1 MQQHPIPNSA
11 KPLKICKRCQYE
23 SPSHATRCPRC
34 GQTLLSKH
42 THQVIGTGFIVIGLG
57 MLGLSSMLVLGVAR
71 ALLETSQT
79 IGIAGV
85 LVLGF
90 FVSFGVWTVIEG
102 FYHFRYSRGTKLG
115 YRIALILY
123 AVLMV
128 VPLLRWIYFLLYQ
141 FDLL

>member
-1 MQQHPIPNSA
+1 M
-11 KPLKICKRCQYE
+11 
-23 SPSHATRCPRC
+23 
-34 GQTLLSKH
+34 
-42 THQVIGTGFIVIGLG
+42 VIGLG

-123 AVLMV
+123 AVLMI
-128 VPLLRWIYFLLYQ
+128 VPILRWIYFLLYQ